1 MEGVSKLVREGKL
14 VGVTLNTDTHLGL
27 TEERENVVKLEKEK
41 KMPVLWR
48 PDLTPY
54 LTLMRS
60 KLCEV
65 MRSCEKRMPEREKR
79 RSPHRYWICDDM
91 RGCEKIW

>member
-48 PDLTPY
+48 PDLTLI
-54 LTLMRS
+54 LTPLRS
-60 KLCEV
+60 KIWEP
-65 MRSCEKRMPEREKR
+65 MQSYEKRAPERKA
-79 RSPHRYWICDDM
+79 SGNADRYRLCDDM
-91 RGCEKIW
+91 RGCGNLW